1 MFSQDPNVHCSQI
14 NTSSQM
20 KSLQMQFP
28 WCTVYMKDRFSLCTS
43 QHSLSSSKSRTETVA
58 LGATQGTNILVMA
71 GKGCHTQE
79 YEHLAIKLY
88 SIKKESKVDFVD
100 VVLESRL
107 RMSKGKCRKTLYF
120 PLLERSETVTANFFK
135 QIFFFHCIY
144 SIFKNCSQ
152 TTTVAYKSCLKKKMS

>member
-1 MFSQDPNVHCSQI
+1 MLSQNPNVHCSQI

-28 WCTVYMKDRFSLCTS
+28 SCTVYMEDRFSLCTS

-58 LGATQGTNILVMA
+58 FGATQGTNILVMA

-79 YEHLAIKLY
+79 YKHLAIKLY
-88 SIKKESKVDFVD
+88 SIKKESEVDFVD

-107 RMSKGKCRKTLYF
+107 RMSKGKCRKT
-120 PLLERSETVTANFFK
+120 TVFSPVGKIRNCHSNFF
-135 QIFFFHCIY
+135 QTDFFLSLHLQYLQKLFTNNYC
-144 SIFKNCSQ
+144 SI
-152 TTTVAYKSCLKKKMS
+152 